1 MAARDSHRAGRLI
14 YLAKI
19 GLIAGSYYGSA
30 KLGLDLAFATSS
42 VTAIWPP
49 TGIALAALVIWG
61 RSVWPGVAL
70 GALLANL
77 WTGIPLISVLGITT
91 GNTLEAVVGA
101 YLLSWVADF
110 RPSLERLRDV
120 LALVFLAGIVSTAIA
135 ATVGVMSLIIGDEV
149 SFADFGSVWRVWWLG
164 DMGGDLLVAPVLMVF
179 AVRWSFRGLPGNP
192 IEAVALAA
200 SIVGLSVFVFHQE
213 TNFAYLTFP
222 LLVWATLRF
231 WQPGATVSVLVV
243 TGIAVYYT
251 AHGEGPFVRSD
262 PDESLLLAQTF
273 YGVAALTMMSLA
285 AVLTERAHAEET
297 VAYIAGALQEGLLPP
312 GLPEIPGIDLAARFR
327 PVGEGYRVGG
337 DFYDVFESRPG
348 RWVVVVGD
356 VSGKGPNAAAVTGLA
371 RHTLRTAAV
380 HDDSPSHVLSV
391 LNGALRDR
399 LSPREVCTVVYARL
413 EPADGGFALTVS
425 SGGHP
430 LPLLL
435 RGDGTVH
442 EVGAHGL
449 VLGANP
455 EIELAESTVIL
466 QPGDCLLLYTDGL
479 TEAYAPAYTS
489 VRPDVQSL
497 LGSHRRSSAN
507 EIAEDVYSRMLDFS
521 PSEPRDDVALVVLRI
536 GDQASADRRE
546 MAAGAGLES
555 GQ

>member
-1 MAARDSHRAGRLI
+1 LAARDSHRAGRLI

-179 AVRWSFRGLPGNP
+179 AARWSFRGLPGNA

-243 TGIAVYYT
+243 TGIAVYFT

-312 GLPEIPGIDLAARFR
+312 GLPEIPDIDLAARFR

-497 LGSHRRSSAN
+497 LGSHPRSSAN
-507 EIAEDVYSRMLDFS
+507 EIAEDVYRRMLDFS

-546 MAAGAGLES
+546 LAAGAGLES
-555 GQ
+555 GR